1 MLQDHGVDAPAP
13 SGPLQQTDEPRFVTD
28 QGRVVELRE
37 RFRGN
42 ALGFAPQ
49 PQDPGARAR
58 GRRAGAPSENRAQ
71 MEAGELDHDRLSRS
85 ARRIRVSVSVL
96 AAFLVLALLT
106 LWVVLRSEG
115 G

>member
-1 MLQDHGVDAPAP
+1 MLSAMQ
-13 SGPLQQTDEPRFVTD
+13 SGERKR
-28 QGRVVELRE
+28 RVQASELGTYLYCAR
-37 RFRGN
+37 
-42 ALGFAPQ
+42 ALGY
-49 PQDPGARAR
+49 
-58 GRRAGAPSENRAQ
+58 RRAGVPSENRAQ

>member
-1 MLQDHGVDAPAP
+1 MLSAMQ
-13 SGPLQQTDEPRFVTD
+13 SGERKR
-28 QGRVVELRE
+28 RVQASELGTYLYCAR
-37 RFRGN
+37 
-42 ALGFAPQ
+42 ALGY
-49 PQDPGARAR
+49 
-58 GRRAGAPSENRAQ
+58 RRAGAPSENRAQ

-85 ARRIRVSVSVL
+85 VRRIRVSVSVL

>member
-1 MLQDHGVDAPAP
+1 MLSAMQ
-13 SGPLQQTDEPRFVTD
+13 SEERKR
-28 QGRVVELRE
+28 RVQASELGTYLYCAR
-37 RFRGN
+37 
-42 ALGFAPQ
+42 ALGY
-49 PQDPGARAR
+49 
-58 GRRAGAPSENRAQ
+58 RRAGAPSENRAQ